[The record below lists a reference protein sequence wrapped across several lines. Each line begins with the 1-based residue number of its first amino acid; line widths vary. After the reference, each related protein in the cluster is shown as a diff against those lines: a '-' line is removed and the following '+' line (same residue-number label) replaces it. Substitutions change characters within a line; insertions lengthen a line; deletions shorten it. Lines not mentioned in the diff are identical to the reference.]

1 MRRRVGAA
9 PATLAVLAF
18 HHLSPAVAG
27 PGAAA
32 LRDLRLVNVV
42 IRGAWPCLPLLE
54 ALTLDN
60 LVVEAPLFPPGTFQR
75 LEDLCVSVSEIRP
88 GRRSRTAWTY
98 ACPAS
103 RGSSWTT
110 SGPLGDVTVVAPA
123 LEVLIMNCNVGCES
137 DYRSFTL
144 RAPRLRGLA
153 WHNQFAEHM
162 DMDVGSPGGVAEGV
176 IELTWNGAFL
186 RRSSKEYRALMMRML
201 EGLLPELPL
210 EQLADAVRP
219 YIALDKYMVDG
230 TDEDELL
237 PEEKL
242 TCDLDALMSSLQI

>member
-1 MRRRVGAA
+1 M
-9 PATLAVLAF
+9 P
-18 HHLSPAVAG
+18 
-27 PGAAA
+27 
-32 LRDLRLVNVV
+32 
-42 IRGAWPCLPLLE
+42 
-54 ALTLDN
+54 
-60 LVVEAPLFPPGTFQR
+60 R
-75 LEDLCVSVSEIRP
+75 LERLELDHV
-88 GRRSRTAWTY
+88 
-98 ACPAS
+98 
-103 RGSSWTT
+103 
-110 SGPLGDVTVVAPA
+110 GPLGDVTVVAPA
-123 LEVLIMNCNVGCES
+123 VEVLIVNCNVGCES

>member
-1 MRRRVGAA
+1 
-9 PATLAVLAF
+9 
-18 HHLSPAVAG
+18 
-27 PGAAA
+27 
-32 LRDLRLVNVV
+32 
-42 IRGAWPCLPLLE
+42 
-54 ALTLDN
+54 
-60 LVVEAPLFPPGTFQR
+60 
-75 LEDLCVSVSEIRP
+75 
-88 GRRSRTAWTY
+88 
-98 ACPAS
+98 
-103 RGSSWTT
+103 
-110 SGPLGDVTVVAPA
+110 
-123 LEVLIMNCNVGCES
+123 
-137 DYRSFTL
+137 
-144 RAPRLRGLA
+144 
-153 WHNQFAEHM
+153 M